1 MRATP
6 PILPASQSTASSAPV
21 AAVAAA
27 VTLPNVSNGVI
38 AGELLTMVLV
48 AARGVVDGGGEFEVI
63 IAAASGLIIIVDE
76 LTGSISVWA
85 VDVACIKSRNI
96 FCS

>member
-1 MRATP
+1 
-6 PILPASQSTASSAPV
+6 
-21 AAVAAA
+21 
-27 VTLPNVSNGVI
+27 
-38 AGELLTMVLV
+38 MVLV
-48 AARGVVDGGGEFEVI
+48 AARGVVNGGGEFEVI

-85 VDVACIKSRNI
+85 VDVACIRSRNI